1 MRFREDRAAGL
12 PGAIK
17 PWRNRFMLKGALAWS
32 LRGIGAGLGLTAAL
46 FVVAR
51 FVPWPD
57 VFLWCIV
64 TTVVVTAAGL
74 LYSFFVVPSSGTAAR
89 QADLLL
95 GLSDRLAT
103 AWEFRQSNSRVA
115 WLQRQDA
122 LASIRAKNPAEFVR
136 IWPGRGHFL
145 SIIAGLALIGI
156 LVVLP
161 NPMDRVIEQR
171 EQLEQRL
178 AEARE
183 ELQKAKEE
191 TAGDDSP
198 LSVEDRA
205 AVEEALEKLEK
216 ALTEADTTPDAL
228 AALSGAEQ
236 EISLLQEPEIE
247 QGKGLQD
254 IGATLGTPPTTA
266 ALGRALHSRDEEAI
280 RGAIASLA
288 DQLDSMSEPE
298 LQELSAA
305 LQRAAN
311 AATGNADV
319 AGSLRHASRAIA
331 TGDPGVAEAAF
342 AGLAGSLAALQ
353 NEVEASEAID
363 RTLSGLRGA
372 RSFISGVAVAQTA
385 DGMAAGPGRR
395 DGGNGGA
402 AGAGQGAQGGS
413 GIGPGGDS
421 GGSGAGNQ
429 PGDRQGEGSGRL
441 PAEGETVF
449 VPGQGPD
456 IPTEVRTGPGAG
468 IAPGRLRPYN
478 EVLGQYT
485 EQAREHMERSPVP
498 QGYKELVRRYF
509 AGLEP

>member
-1 MRFREDRAAGL
+1 MRGL
-12 PGAIK
+12 A
-17 PWRNRFMLKGALAWS
+17 
-32 LRGIGAGLGLTAAL
+32 AGLGLTAAFL
-46 FVVAR
+46 AAAR
-51 FVPWPD
+51 FVPWPE
-57 VFLWCIV
+57 VFFWCAAA
-64 TTVVVTAAGL
+64 TVAGAAVGVV
-74 LYSFFVVPSSGTAAR
+74 YSFLAAPSMGTAAR

-95 GLSDRLAT
+95 DLSDRLGT
-103 AWEFRQSNSRVA
+103 AWEFRDSNSPVA
-115 WLQRQDA
+115 SLQRQDA
-122 LASIRAKNPAEFVR
+122 LASIRARDPGEAVR
-136 IWPGRGHFL
+136 IWPGRSHFL
-145 SIIAGLALIGI
+145 PIILGLALIGV
-156 LVVLP
+156 LVALP
-161 NPMDRVIEQR
+161 NPMDRIIQQR
-171 EQLEQRL
+171 EQLQQRL
-178 AEARE
+178 AQARE
-183 ELQKAKEE
+183 EVQKTKEQSAR
-191 TAGDDSP
+191 AGSP

-205 AVEEALEKLEK
+205 TVEQALEKLEQ
-216 ALTEADTTPDAL
+216 ALTEAGNTPDAL
-228 AALSGAEQ
+228 AALSQAEQ
-236 EISLLQEPEIE
+236 EINELQDPKTG
-247 QGKGLQD
+247 QGRGLED
-254 IGATLGTPPTTA
+254 IGAALATSPTTTALGQALGSKDDA
-266 ALGRALHSRDEEAI
+266 ALLDAIEA
-280 RGAIASLA
+280 LA
-288 DQLDSMSEPE
+288 DQLDSMSELE
-298 LQELSAA
+298 LQELAAA

-311 AATGNADV
+311 AATGSEDV
-319 AGSLRHASRAIA
+319 AGSLRQASRAIA

-402 AGAGQGAQGGS
+402 AGAGQGVQGGS
-413 GIGPGGDS
+413 GIGSGGGS

-449 VPGQGPD
+449 VPGQGPGP
-456 IPTEVRTGPGAG
+456 PTEVRTGPGAG

-509 AGLEP
+509 AELEP